1 MEQEPTPA
9 TSAVPGELPAGN
21 TSVTPAAVAKVAA
34 AAASAVRG
42 VHALGTASPRAFG
55 ALREAVAHDAAV
67 PGVTAEVGTTQAA
80 VDIVLTAEYG
90 RPLYDLA
97 DDVRAAVHDAVEHQT
112 GLQVIEVNVEI
123 GDVHVPGLHE
133 GHPGTERQ

>member
-1 MEQEPTPA
+1 MDQEPTPA
-9 TSAVPGELPAGN
+9 AAAVPGVLPAGN

-55 ALREAVAHDAAV
+55 ALREAVAHDAV
-67 PGVTAEVGTTQAA
+67 PGVAAEVGTTQAA

-112 GLQVIEVNVEI
+112 GLEVIEVNVEI
-123 GDVHVPGLHE
+123 GDVHVPGLHD
-133 GHPGTERQ
+133 GHPGTDHQ

>member
-1 MEQEPTPA
+1 MDQQPTQA
-9 TSAVPGELPAGN
+9 TPAVPGHLPAGN

-42 VHALGTASPRAFG
+42 VYALGTGSAGAFG
-55 ALREAVAHDAAV
+55 ALREAVAHDAV
-67 PGVTAEVGTTQAA
+67 VGVTAEVGTIQAA

-97 DDVRAAVHDAVEHQT
+97 DDVRAAVYDAVEHQT

-123 GDVHVPGLHE
+123 GDVHVPGLQV
-133 GHPGTERQ
+133 GHPGTEHP